1 MASEPYP
8 GQASIGT
15 ISIKEIMT
23 FQSASAWPF
32 KGIPFFDFI
41 FRGDT
46 PWAWFFL
53 IQPLALLIYYICGL
67 AETNRSPFD
76 LPEAESELVAG
87 YLTEYSGIRWAMFF
101 LGEYGNM
108 TVVSAIATSL
118 FLGGWAGPGV
128 GFLTASGM
136 AIGWQILGN
145 VLGLIYFITKVYLLC
160 CVFIWVRGTLPRLRS
175 DQLMQFAW
183 LILIPATLGIILLT
197 GLIYLLVIGS
207 GLSSLVFLIVTGV
220 INWVLLFG
228 FIWLVRRAT
237 VASTRRAQAPALR
250 ARARVQAPLVQLP
263 ESVDLAGGG
272 E

>member
-1 MASEPYP
+1 MHISILL
-8 GQASIGT
+8 GDDIGT
-15 ISIKEIMT
+15 ELLHGIFSWT
-23 FQSASAWPF
+23 FLQFLVTFLFAFLFPITSAAVINYLERKVMAWMQDRQ
-32 KGIPFFDFI
+32 G
-41 FRGDT
+41 
-46 PWAWFFL
+46 
-53 IQPLALLIYYICGL
+53 PLHVGPQGSLQLL
-67 AETNRSPFD
+67 AD
-76 LPEAESELVAG
+76 
-87 YLTEYSGIRWAMFF
+87 
-101 LGEYGNM
+101 
-108 TVVSAIATSL
+108 
-118 FLGGWAGPGV
+118 
-128 GFLTASGM
+128 
-136 AIGWQILGN
+136 IG
-145 VLGLIYFITKVYLLC
+145 K
-160 CVFIWVRGTLPRLRS
+160 
-175 DQLMQFAW
+175 